1 VAGHLSEDRA
11 SNLTSQHDPE
21 IEPAAYATCKAVPS
35 QPARTAS
42 PAARDVDRSLML
54 TAGYLYRGASSGPD
68 VDLIRW
74 RCQ

>member
-1 VAGHLSEDRA
+1 
-11 SNLTSQHDPE
+11 
-21 IEPAAYATCKAVPS
+21 VPS